1 MRSRHELVWLTPAGW
16 AQAQAQAAPG
26 AMPGDAER
34 RLAASVARWRA
45 NDWPL
50 VVRRRESAMTPTQL
64 GLGLPM
70 PPGLDGAKLRFG
82 FTLEQTTIAR
92 WQLPITLAEAAHAA
106 PARWQGP
113 LQAMLTDCT
122 RAAAALPHRAG
133 PLAERI
139 APLTFRVFGSLAMQA
154 LTGLSYVRPGSDLDL
169 LIHPR
174 SLAEL
179 QAALL
184 LLERH
189 ADALPLDGE
198 IVFPDG
204 GAVAWREFA
213 GAGATETVLV
223 KSGGAVRLAP
233 RTELLAMLGPV
244 C

>member
-1 MRSRHELVWLTPAGW
+1 
-16 AQAQAQAAPG
+16 
-26 AMPGDAER
+26 
-34 RLAASVARWRA
+34 
-45 NDWPL
+45 
-50 VVRRRESAMTPTQL
+50 
-64 GLGLPM
+64 
-70 PPGLDGAKLRFG
+70 
-82 FTLEQTTIAR
+82 
-92 WQLPITLAEAAHAA
+92 
-106 PARWQGP
+106 
-113 LQAMLTDCT
+113 
-122 RAAAALPHRAG
+122 
-133 PLAERI
+133 
-139 APLTFRVFGSLAMQA
+139 MQA

-184 LLERH
+184 LLRRH

-223 KSGGAVRLAP
+223 KASGAVRLVA